1 MPDICPR
8 CGLPTSIC
16 ACGTI
21 SREQQR
27 VRVKLELRKWGKV
40 STIVEGLDGSKK
52 DLMEIASKLKS
63 VCACGGALKNGVIIL
78 QGDHKEKVKEVL
90 ISIGIQPE
98 NIDVI

>member
-16 ACGTI
+16 ACETI
-21 SREQQR
+21 SREQQH

-40 STIVEGLDGSKK
+40 STIIEGLDGSKR
-52 DLMEIASKLKS
+52 DLAEIASKLKS
-63 VCACGGALKNGVIIL
+63 ACACGGGLKDGVIIL
-78 QGDHKEKVKEVL
+78 QGDHREKVRELL
-90 ISIGIQPE
+90 ISMGLQPE

>member
-16 ACGTI
+16 VCETI
-21 SREQQR
+21 SREQQH

-40 STIVEGLDGSKK
+40 STIIEGLDGNKK

-63 VCACGGALKNGVIIL
+63 ACACGGALKDGVIIL
-78 QGDHKEKVKEVL
+78 QGDHREKVKEILVNM
-90 ISIGIQPE
+90 GIQPV